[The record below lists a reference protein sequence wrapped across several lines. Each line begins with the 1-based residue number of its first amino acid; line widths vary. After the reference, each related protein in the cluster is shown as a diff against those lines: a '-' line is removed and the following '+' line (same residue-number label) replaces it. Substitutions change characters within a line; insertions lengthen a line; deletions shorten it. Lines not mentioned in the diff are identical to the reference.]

1 MNSWTCSTKGVGIS
15 ELGWRARLPRIV
27 LLAAVC
33 SVMAAC
39 SAQVEAPG
47 DTVELGTTSQT
58 LIGPTFTFPL
68 KVSANK
74 RYLVDQNNVPFLVN
88 GFNPQ
93 SIVTGVDPGD
103 FNTIFATKA
112 NQGVNAADVWLI
124 QDYSTPDSSTWD
136 GIKPF
141 TGTLAQTCEYGPCW
155 DLSTPNNAYFARFD
169 AVVAAANQNNIVL
182 FTTPIDGPV
191 GFHKTLVAN
200 GTTRANQY
208 GQYLGNRYKNNHNIV
223 WWMGGD
229 YFDVDVND
237 KALMAAVASGI
248 KSADNVNPKLV
259 VLQLAPTTGTSSLDG
274 DWSVWGGLV
283 TLSGVYNYSAA
294 YYKQHVDYGRTLP
307 AIMPSFLMEPK
318 YEDEEVTGRDTRK
331 VAWWSIT
338 SGSVGTL
345 YGASH
350 EWQLGR
356 PFPNKAL
363 INNPTHPG
371 AIYMQHLRTFFEGPS
386 GFNWWDLVPDRG
398 PNDPVNGSTIV
409 TQGMCASG
417 SSSTSCYG
425 NNAVRTNYYAT
436 TARTPNGSAVVIY
449 IPSSRTVRVDM
460 TKLCSTSTARWFNPT
475 NGAYT
480 TVGTGYAN
488 AGTQDFTTPPWT
500 TGHQSNCEDAAPQ
513 STNCNDWVL
522 TLNTNAPCS
531 GAVAPTT
538 TTSAASNVGA
548 SGASLNGSANPNG
561 AQTTGWF
568 RYSTTHPGSC
578 NDTFGTRAPATGG
591 VSLGSG
597 GSALPY
603 TQAVTG
609 LAASTTYYFCAIASN
624 SVGVTPASAVL
635 SFTTSAA
642 GAAPTVLT
650 SDATSVTST
659 SATLNGS
666 GNPNGVASTGWFRYG
681 ATHPGSCNDTFG
693 TRAPASG
700 GTQLGSGSSAVSFNQ
715 AITGLTSGTT
725 YYFCA
730 LGSST
735 AGPGLGQMKS
745 FVASSGS
752 SITMG
757 ETNILSGTDSGLS
770 DLLIGNQAVLTQ
782 TATLQT
788 LSINVKALGTS
799 PGNLTMAVYDS
810 LASGAPGN
818 LKATTASFVPV
829 VGWNTVNVV
838 TPVSLPAGTYWL
850 VVGLNS
856 GSTVLAY
863 SSASGTER
871 WVSRTYGTMPATFP
885 TTGVTQGTGHYSFNA
900 TLTTTGAAATATMMG
915 ASDVTPRVEG
925 VGGKGRRIV
934 RRPHDDEAIP
944 ARRIVDAVR
953 N

>member
-1 MNSWTCSTKGVGIS
+1 
-15 ELGWRARLPRIV
+15 V
-27 LLAAVC
+27 L
-33 SVMAAC
+33 AAC
-39 SAQVEAPG
+39 SAQVEAPD
-47 DTVELGTTSQT
+47 DTGALGATGQK

-74 RYLVDQNNVPFLVN
+74 RYLVDQNDVPFLVN

-93 SIVTGVDPGD
+93 SIVTGVDPAD

-112 NQGVNAADVWLI
+112 SQGVNAADVWLV
-124 QDYSTPDSSTWD
+124 QNYSTPDSSTWD

-141 TGTLAQTCEYGPCW
+141 TGTLAQSCEYGPCW
-155 DLSTPNNAYFARFD
+155 DLSKPNDAYFARFD

-182 FTTPIDGPV
+182 FATPIDGPV
-191 GFHKTLVAN
+191 GFHQTLVAN

-237 KALMAAVASGI
+237 KARMAAVANGI
-248 KSADNVNPKLV
+248 KSAHNVNPKLF
-259 VLQLAPTTGTSSLDG
+259 VLQLAPTSGTSSLDG

-283 TLSGVYNYSAA
+283 TLSGVYNYNAA

-307 AIMPSFLMEPK
+307 ALMPSFLMEPK
-318 YEDEEVTGRDTRK
+318 YEDEGVTGRDTRK
-331 VAWWSIT
+331 VAWWSMT

-350 EWQLGR
+350 EWQLGA
-356 PFPNKAL
+356 PFPNKSL
-363 INNPTHPG
+363 LNYPTHPG
-371 AIYMQHLRTFFEGPS
+371 AIYMQHLRTFFDGPS

-409 TQGMCASG
+409 TQGMCSSG

-425 NNAVRTNYYAT
+425 NTAVRTNYYAT
-436 TARTPNGSAVVIY
+436 TARTPNGSAVVVY

-460 TKLCSTSTARWFNPT
+460 TKLCGPSTARWFNPT
-475 NGAYT
+475 TGAYT
-480 TVGTGYAN
+480 TIGTSYAN
-488 AGTQDFTTPPWT
+488 TGTQDFTTPTWT
-500 TGHQSNCEDAAPQ
+500 TGHQSNCDDAAPQ

-522 TLNTNAPCS
+522 ALNTNAPCS

-538 TTSAASNVGA
+538 TTLAASNVAA
-548 SGASLNGSANPNG
+548 SGASLNGAANPNG

-568 RYSTTHPGSC
+568 RYGTTNPGSC
-578 NDTFGTRAPATGG
+578 SDSFGTRAPATGG

-597 GSALPY
+597 GSALPF
-603 TQAVTG
+603 TQTVTG
-609 LAASTTYYFCAIASN
+609 LAAGTTYYFCAIASN
-624 SVGVTPASAVL
+624 SVGVTAASAVL
-635 SFTTSAA
+635 SFTTAA
-642 GAAPTVLT
+642 EGAAPTVLT
-650 SDATSVTST
+650 ADATSVTST
-659 SATLNGS
+659 GATLSGT
-666 GNPNGVASTGWFRYG
+666 GNPHALASIGWFRYG

-693 TRAPASG
+693 TRAPTSG
-700 GTQLGSGSSAVSFNQ
+700 GINLGSGGAAVSFNQ

-730 LGSST
+730 LASNADGTGS
-735 AGPGLGQMKS
+735 GEVKS
-745 FVASSGS
+745 FVASASS
-752 SITMG
+752 SITLG
-757 ETNILSGTDSGLS
+757 ETNILSGTDSGLA
-770 DLLIGNQAVLTQ
+770 DLLIGNQVALPQ
-782 TATLQT
+782 TATVQT
-788 LSINVKALGTS
+788 LSIHVKALGTS

-818 LKATTASFVPV
+818 LRATTTSFVPG
-829 VGWNTVNVV
+829 VGWNTANVV

-856 GSTVLAY
+856 GSTIFSY
-863 SSASGTER
+863 SGASGTER
-871 WVSRTYGTMPATFP
+871 WVSRTYGPMPATFP

-900 TLTTTGAAATATMMG
+900 TLT
-915 ASDVTPRVEG
+915 P
-925 VGGKGRRIV
+925 
-934 RRPHDDEAIP
+934 
-944 ARRIVDAVR
+944 
-953 N
+953 

>member
-1 MNSWTCSTKGVGIS
+1 MSSWTCSPNDVGVS
-15 ELGWRARLPRIV
+15 ESGRPARLLRMA
-27 LLAAVC
+27 LLGAIC
-33 SVMAAC
+33 SVMTAC
-39 SAQVEAPG
+39 SAQVETSG
-47 DTVELGTTSQT
+47 DAVALDTTSQKS
-58 LIGPTFTFPL
+58 IGPTFTFPL
-68 KVSANK
+68 KVSANQ

-93 SIVTGVDPGD
+93 SIVTGVDPAD

-112 NQGVNAADVWLI
+112 SQGVNAADVWLI
-124 QDYSTPDSSTWD
+124 QDYSKPDSSTWD

-141 TGTLAQTCEYGPCW
+141 TGTLAQTCDYGPCW
-155 DLSTPNNAYFARFD
+155 DLSTPNEAYFARVD
-169 AVVAAANQNNIVL
+169 ALVAAANQNNIVL

-191 GFHKTLVAN
+191 GFHETLVAN

-208 GQYLGNRYKNNHNIV
+208 GQYLGNRYKNHHNIV

-237 KALMAAVASGI
+237 KARMAAVASGI
-248 KSADNVNPKLV
+248 KSTDTVKPKLF

-283 TLSGVYNYSAA
+283 TLSGVYNYNAA

-318 YEDEEVTGRDTRK
+318 YEDEGVTGRDTRK

-350 EWQLGR
+350 EWQLGA
-356 PFPNKAL
+356 PFPNKSL
-363 INNPTHPG
+363 LNNPTHPG
-371 AIYMQHLRTFFEGPS
+371 AIFMQHLRTFFDGPG

-398 PNDPVNGSTIV
+398 PGDPVNGSTIV
-409 TQGMCASG
+409 TQGMCTSG
-417 SSSTSCYG
+417 SNSTSCYG

-436 TARTPNGSAVVIY
+436 TARTSNGSAVVIY

-460 TKLCSTSTARWFNPT
+460 TKLCGTSTVKWFNPT

-480 TVGTGYAN
+480 TVGTSFAN
-488 AGTQDFTTPPWT
+488 TGTQDFTTPPWT
-500 TGHQSNCEDAAPQ
+500 TSHQSNCDDAAPQ
-513 STNCNDWVL
+513 STTCNDWVL

-548 SGASLNGSANPNG
+548 SGASLNGSANPHG
-561 AQTTGWF
+561 AQSTGWF
-568 RYSTTHPGSC
+568 RYSSTHPSSC
-578 NDTFGTRAPATGG
+578 DDTFGTRAPATGG

-597 GSALPY
+597 GSTLTY
-603 TQAVTG
+603 TQPVTG

-624 SVGVTPASAVL
+624 PVGVTPASAVL

-642 GAAPTVLT
+642 GAAPTVVT
-650 SDATSVTST
+650 SDATSVTSSST
-659 SATLNGS
+659 TLNGA
-666 GNPNGVASTGWFRYG
+666 GTPNGATTTGWFRYS

-693 TRAPASG
+693 SRAPTSG
-700 GTQLGSGSSAVSFNQ
+700 GVSLGGGSTPVSFNQ
-715 AITGLTSGTT
+715 PLTGLTAGTT

-730 LGSST
+730 LASST
-735 AGPGLGQMKS
+735 DGTGVGQVNS
-745 FVASSGS
+745 FVTSSSS
-752 SITMG
+752 SIIIG
-757 ETNILSGTDSGLS
+757 ETNILSGTDSGLA
-770 DLLIGNQAVLTQ
+770 DLLVGNQVALTQ

-788 LSINVKALGTS
+788 LRINVKALGTS
-799 PGNLTMAVYDS
+799 AGNLTLAVYDS
-810 LASGAPGN
+810 LAGGAPGS
-818 LKATTASFVPV
+818 LKATTTSFVPV

-863 SSASGTER
+863 INGSGTER
-871 WVSRTYGTMPATFP
+871 WVSRTYGAMPVTFP
-885 TTGVTQGTGHYSFNA
+885 TTGVTQGAGHYSFNA
-900 TLTTTGAAATATMMG
+900 TLT
-915 ASDVTPRVEG
+915 P
-925 VGGKGRRIV
+925 
-934 RRPHDDEAIP
+934 
-944 ARRIVDAVR
+944 
-953 N
+953 